1 MSIPTTDPATMTAN
15 RIANQVGALTAGTNL
30 FIGPVRGH
38 SETIPLLCVFIQSTG
53 GPYPERMLGSFR
65 TVKNPHVQ
73 VRVRGD
79 GEGGYQAGLDLARQ
93 CAAAVDGWH
102 PGGGYMV
109 GRLLD
114 SDVSGMGLDSQGNP
128 EFVFNL
134 EFLWSG

>member
-1 MSIPTTDPATMTAN
+1 MSLPTADPATVTAT
-15 RIANQVGALTAGTNL
+15 RLADQVGSLTAGTNL

-38 SETIPLLCVFIQSTG
+38 SETIPALCVFVAAVG
-53 GPYPERMLGSFR
+53 GAPPDRMFGSFR
-65 TVKNPHVQ
+65 TVKYPHVQ

-79 GEGGYQAGLDLARQ
+79 GEDGYQAALDLARA
-93 CAAAVDGWH
+93 CASAVDGWR
-102 PGGGYMV
+102 PDEYMV

-114 SDVSGMGLDSQGNP
+114 SDVAGMGFDTQGNP